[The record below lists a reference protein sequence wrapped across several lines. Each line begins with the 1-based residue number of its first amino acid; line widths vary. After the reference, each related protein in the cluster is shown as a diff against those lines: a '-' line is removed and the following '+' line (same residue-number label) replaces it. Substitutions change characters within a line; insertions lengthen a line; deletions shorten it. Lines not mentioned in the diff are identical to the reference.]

1 MGKTGARLVALFF
14 ALLATEMIDKHCQSE
29 PMAKGRP
36 AFSFHKRQPQ
46 NFANVPPIRSRS
58 PAALDHQ
65 IIPSRR

>member
-1 MGKTGARLVALFF
+1 MGKTGGRLVALFF
-14 ALLATEMIDKHCQSE
+14 RTARRRGDWQALPIRTYGQRQTRI
-29 PMAKGRP
+29 
-36 AFSFHKRQPQ
+36 SFHKRQPQ